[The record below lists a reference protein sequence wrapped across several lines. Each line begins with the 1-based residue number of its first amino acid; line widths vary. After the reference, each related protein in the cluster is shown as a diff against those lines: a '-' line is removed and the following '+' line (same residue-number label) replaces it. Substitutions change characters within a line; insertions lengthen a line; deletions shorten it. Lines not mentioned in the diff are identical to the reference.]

1 MIFVPQTRVRLT
13 VDLPEELVEQATVAV
28 KRGAARSRNQLIAQA
43 LEAYLRELQESQI
56 DAQFAEMAEDEK
68 YRALALQVTQEFE
81 RSDRE
86 ALQLSESKK

>member
-1 MIFVPQTRVRLT
+1 MSQTRVRLT

-81 RSDRE
+81 RSDWE